1 MGSQHGIKLS
11 PPPQPASLPA
21 FTRRAASPYLL
32 LTTSRMS
39 LLAMLASDVIPAR
52 INIFKDYAICHIYV
66 KANMMYTLGMPKSQE
81 RFSLDL
87 LFRALADPTRLHLL
101 NLIAD
106 REICVCYF
114 VEILRTSQPKI
125 SRHLAYLRKAGIVAA
140 RREGKWMHYRLV
152 PPPSHAGGE
161 ILEQALHAVG
171 KDKRFKADRER
182 LKLACC
188 RPQSFV
194 SLQRAPQPLH
204 LANSE

>member
-1 MGSQHGIKLS
+1 MGPHHGINLS
-11 PPPQPASLPA
+11 PPPQPASFPA
-21 FTRRAASPYLL
+21 FPRRAASPYLL

-114 VEILRTSQPKI
+114 VEILRTSQPTI
-125 SRHLAYLRKAGIVAA
+125 SRHLAYLHKAGIVTA
-140 RREGKWMHYRLV
+140 RREGKWRRYRLPHPAEEV
-152 PPPSHAGGE
+152 AARILRETLKHMREKPEMQRDILRLRSPPPPPHNHA
-161 ILEQALHAVG
+161 
-171 KDKRFKADRER
+171 
-182 LKLACC
+182 
-188 RPQSFV
+188 
-194 SLQRAPQPLH
+194 PLH
-204 LANSE
+204 EPPPPP